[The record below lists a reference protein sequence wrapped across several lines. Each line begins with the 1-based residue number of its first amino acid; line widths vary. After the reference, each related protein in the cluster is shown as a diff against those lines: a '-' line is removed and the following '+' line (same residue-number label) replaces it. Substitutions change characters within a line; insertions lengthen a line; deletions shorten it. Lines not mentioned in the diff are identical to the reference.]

1 MNKLYPIKFHPIYKE
16 KVWGGT
22 RLKNLFGKSFD
33 PLPNCGESWEVS
45 GVKDFVSVVGNGFL
59 RDNSLEE
66 LIDVYMGDLVGDRVF
81 GKHGKQFPLLLKFID
96 TTQALSIQVHPDS
109 AMAWERHQSYGKTEM
124 WYVLHAE
131 PDAEIIVGFKD
142 GVDKDTYLRHVNN
155 NTIHDILNVEKAFPG
170 DVFFIPAGRI
180 HAIGAGI
187 TLCEIQQSSDVTYR
201 VYDWDRPVVDGKP
214 RELHL
219 DEALDAI
226 DFSKVDGYK
235 TPYEATQNDST
246 KLASCEYFM
255 TKLIVFDRKI
265 ECDYFYLDSFVIYIC
280 VEGAFTIIY
289 PHGKEHVKAGDTVLL
304 PAEIK
309 QVELLPDKPCKV
321 LEVYIKS

>member
-1 MNKLYPIKFHPIYKE
+1 MNKLYPIRFHPVYKD

-22 RLKNLFGKSFD
+22 RLKNLFGKNYE
-33 PLPNCGESWEVS
+33 PLPNCGESWEIS
-45 GVKDFVSVVGNGFL
+45 GVKDSVSVVSNGFL

-66 LIDVYMGDLVGDRVF
+66 LMEVYMGDLVGDKVF
-81 GKHGKQFPLLLKFID
+81 GMHGKQFPLLLKFID

-109 AMAWERHQSYGKTEM
+109 AMALERHQSYGKTEM

-142 GVDKDTYLRHVNN
+142 GVDKDTYQHHVKN
-155 NTIHDILNVEKAFPG
+155 NTIRDILNVEKAFPG
-170 DVFFIPAGRI
+170 DVFFIPAGHI

-201 VYDWDRPVVDGKP
+201 VYDWDRPGVDGKL

-226 DFSKVDGYK
+226 DFSKVDAFK
-235 TPYEATQNDST
+235 TPYKASINDST
-246 KLASCEYFM
+246 KLVSCEYFTTNLM
-255 TKLIVFDRKI
+255 AFDRKI
-265 ECDYFYLDSFVIYIC
+265 ECDYFYLDSFVIYVC
-280 VEGAFTIIY
+280 VEGALTVVY
-289 PHGKEHVKAGDTVLL
+289 SQGKEHIMAGDTVLL

-321 LEVYIKS
+321 LEVYIK